1 MKEVDKIL
9 EGMNKLGMEYSWYE
23 KTTKSELI
31 FVRVA
36 EPLTMNVMNN
46 LIQVCQSNNLVFEIT
61 LGEEHIIFIVIR
73 EKEQ

>member
-23 KTTKSELI
+23 KTTKNELI
-31 FVRVA
+31 FARVA
-36 EPLTMNVMNN
+36 EPLTMNVMNS
-46 LIQVCQSNNLVFEIT
+46 LIQLCMSYNLTFKIT
-61 LGEEHIIFIVIR
+61 LGGDDHIFIAIR